1 MSSLSKVI
9 LVWGKARSHRAP
21 NLGCRGAETPGWFDV
36 SQKNCTRCDAW
47 AGTLSWWS
55 CQSPVAHSCGLLNHT
70 NSFRGGMFKLNTK
83 FDTDL
88 CYTCSVILNAT
99 YTQYTS
105 SLSGIYHPH
114 WLVQWSHHCSHMHL
128 PVHSA
133 WLSGYIDVAQTILLI
148 LTVVGLFPDRPHILQ
163 WEVFLKIN
171 TYTTVYVSSCTF
183 RF

>member
-1 MSSLSKVI
+1 MTLQSRSFKVGTLGSQLSSATPSYFPESHQQSEIFSRSKVI
-9 LVWGKARSHRAP
+9 LVLGKARSHRQP
-21 NLGCRGAETPGWFDV
+21 NLGCRGSESPGWFDV
-36 SQKNCTRCDAW
+36 SPKNCTRCDAW
-47 AGTLSWWS
+47 AGVLSWWS

-114 WLVQWSHHCSHMHL
+114 WLVQWSRHCSHVCT
-128 PVHSA
+128 PVRSP
-133 WLSGYIDVAQTILLI
+133 WLTAYIDVM
-148 LTVVGLFPDRPHILQ
+148 
-163 WEVFLKIN
+163 
-171 TYTTVYVSSCTF
+171 
-183 RF
+183 